1 MVKLTHVAKAMPS
14 YAKYLSSPSVGKCV
28 NNMIRAEKG
37 GKVLVAF
44 FEKAV
49 SGDKWQQDI
58 AFRRLLESAVKK
70 SDALSSEQRAKFAK
84 VEKQFKEKCQQD
96 KGPQDKV
103 QKVEQKAKPPVQE
116 KSKGEAELLK
126 TVDKIGKIAMKQ
138 GLDSKAF
145 SQIKS
150 AIISDLGRFKSMR
163 QERENLLKGI
173 ETAKKDSVAFSQPDV
188 NQDVAE
194 NYQRMLKELEFSYV
208 QIADTARKVI
218 VNAKEQ
224 VKEQHARVEKSGA
237 FEDKKAKQLFQTFTK
252 QFEELCDA
260 ELQHPTLKVS
270 VYPD

>member
-14 YAKYLSSPSVGKCV
+14 YAKYLTSPSVGKCI
-28 NNMIRAEKG
+28 NSMIRAEKG

-49 SGDKWQQDI
+49 SSDKWQQDN
-58 AFRRLLESAVKK
+58 AFRKLLEGAVKK
-70 SDALSSEQRAKFAK
+70 SDALSSEQRAKFSK
-84 VEKQFKEKCQQD
+84 VEKLFKEKCQQD
-96 KGPQDKV
+96 KAQ
-103 QKVEQKAKPPVQE
+103 QVEQKAKTHVQE
-116 KSKGEAELLK
+116 TSKGEAELLK
-126 TVDKIGKIAMKQ
+126 TVDKIGKLAMKQ

-150 AIISDLGRFKSMR
+150 AIISDLGRIKSMR
-163 QERENLLKGI
+163 QEREHLLKGI
-173 ETAKKDSVAFSQPDV
+173 ETAKKDSAVISQPDV
-188 NQDVAE
+188 NQDVVE

-208 QIADTARKVI
+208 QIADVARKVI

-224 VKEQHARVEKSGA
+224 VKEQHARLERSGA

-270 VYPD
+270 VYPN